1 MSKYIKGKK
10 LPKGISKRK
19 DDGKFIAGFVDKAGK
34 RHQRRFDTLVE
45 ADRWLYEMRHQD
57 EFGDGIDNDDITVD
71 EWFTFWHT
79 ELIKDL
85 AANTRRNY
93 AERYQK
99 NIKPVIGKMK
109 LKNVKPMHCIKIL
122 NNMDDEYAGSTIY
135 QTYITLGTMLKS
147 AKLNGKIKVHPLDG
161 VKFSKSTKAVDD
173 LKVLTVEEQKKFLEA
188 ARRSHNYYQ
197 YAFLLETGLRTGEM
211 IALTWDDID
220 WEKRTLTIQKT
231 MEFRYKQQFWVA
243 GPPKSMTSYRTI
255 PLTSRA
261 YEILK
266 VVYATKDTRKQS
278 PKLDIVLEYA
288 DKRRDQKQKKSFN
301 MKDLVFINFRTGMPN
316 KNSSYDT
323 HLYKLCDEAGIR
335 RFCMH
340 TLRHTYATRAIESG
354 MQPKTLQKLLG
365 HSSLKMTMDRYVH
378 VTDDSMEMGIRLFEQ
393 GQLEHGLTGENV
405 AEMWRRPV

>member
-57 EFGDGIDNDDITVD
+57 EFGDGIDNEDITVD

-99 NIKPVIGKMK
+99 NIKPVIGKMR

-135 QTYITLGTMLKS
+135 QTYITLGTMFKS
-147 AKLNGKIKVHPLDG
+147 AMLNGKIKVHPLDG
-161 VKFSKSTKAVDD
+161 VKFSKRIKAVDD
-173 LKVLTVEEQKKFLEA
+173 LKVLTVEEQKKFLEVA
-188 ARRSHNYYQ
+188 KRSHNYYQ

-393 GQLEHGLTGENV
+393 GQLEHGLAGENV
-405 AEMWRRPV
+405 AEMWRKPV